1 MWILMISNIINST
14 ELAMFVIIL
23 TILSVWMCMHTY
35 LRHFVEKQEVV
46 INLC

>member
-1 MWILMISNIINST
+1 MWILMISKIINNT
-14 ELAMFVIIL
+14 EVVMFVIIL

-35 LRHFVEKQEVV
+35 LWHFVEQQGVV